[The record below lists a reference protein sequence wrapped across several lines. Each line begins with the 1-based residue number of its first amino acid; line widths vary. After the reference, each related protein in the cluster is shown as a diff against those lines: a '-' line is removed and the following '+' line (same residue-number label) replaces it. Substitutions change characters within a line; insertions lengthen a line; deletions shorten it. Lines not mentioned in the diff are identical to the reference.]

1 MYFGSVQETLGGP
14 PSSGRPSSSP
24 SRDFGAALVPA
35 GVILTLA
42 GLAGDLLA
50 HTLAPAA
57 HDHEELISFSS
68 PNPWHLVL
76 FAGIVVTALAG
87 IRWAVRQNSEWGGLL
102 GALMSLLLVATV
114 AIGGWAGMRGTETN
128 AASGGHRH
136 PATGPVAGTGTSG
149 TAETHVHA
157 PSGGAVAG
165 EGSEGESSFGEH
177 AHGKPGPVTAAQ
189 RVVLNRQLA
198 DAKAATAE
206 YRDIAAARADGY
218 FQVTQFIPGLGL
230 HMVNLQVANTAFDPA
245 HPQILLYEPETD
257 GSLRLVGVA
266 YQFKHTDDTPPAGFT
281 GGSDVWHYHT
291 NLCFQ
296 KGGSVTI
303 ASDAAACRA
312 VGGLYFQKQTAW
324 LLHAWVWKTNPHGVF
339 TEVNPNVA

>member
-1 MYFGSVQETLGGP
+1 VVYLGSVQETLGAP
-14 PSSGRPSSSP
+14 PSSRRPSRSAA
-24 SRDFGAALVPA
+24 RDLGAALIPA

-42 GLAGDLLA
+42 GLVGDLLA
-50 HTLAPAA
+50 HTLSPAA
-57 HDHEELISFSS
+57 HEREDLVSFTS

-76 FAGIVVTALAG
+76 FAGILVTAVGG

-114 AIGGWAGMRGTETN
+114 AIGAWSGMRGTETS
-128 AASGGHRH
+128 AASAGGHH
-136 PATGPVAGTGTSG
+136 DAVTAPIGGAGTG
-149 TAETHVHA
+149 THVHA
-157 PSGGAVAG
+157 PPGGAVAG
-165 EGSEGESSFGEH
+165 EGAEGESTFGEH
-177 AHGKPGPVTAAQ
+177 SHGEPGPVTAAQ
-189 RVVLNRQLA
+189 RVVLKRQLA
-198 DAKAATAE
+198 RAKAATAR
-206 YRDIAAARADGY
+206 YRDIAVAKADGY

-230 HMVNLQVANTAFDPA
+230 HMVNLRVSNTSFDPA
-245 HPQILLYEPETD
+245 HPQILLYEPGAD

-266 YQFKHTDDTPPAGFT
+266 YQFKHTDEAPPVGFA

-303 ASDAAACRA
+303 ASDDAACRA
-312 VGGLYFQKQTAW
+312 VGGIYFQKQTAW
-324 LLHAWVWKTNPHGVF
+324 LLHAWVWKANPQGVF